1 MKINKKSVYVVLV
14 SVLVFSSIPNY
25 TLAVE
30 TFADYFPLLTEANDG
45 EYMLVYERDLISN
58 DVVYDK
64 GLYSRTIRQTPT
76 EFQTIE
82 IADTQISAWDLV
94 YDNVTLAINKTA
106 LVKYDDSIFLFAAAE
121 ESNDGNLTF
130 VATETEDNGATWSD
144 YKFVKNTTIDF
155 DNFYTFDVTSK
166 GSNLYMAFSYNQ
178 AGDKTQVFNIDP
190 VSLAILSETQSSD
203 YFGFDF
209 DLYTYEDRVYITSTV
224 PFFLDQVRV
233 TYTTTGNGFEGPT
246 LYIDPPQLKIEEF
259 NPTMVRWNDG
269 FFLAAQDLLL
279 DNFNP
284 AQNITFDEFFL
295 WGAWFE
301 DVDEESTLVYHTV
314 VKGVAD
320 GYYRKDPSLST
331 YEGRIF
337 LSYEVGEGSRFGSAG
352 TPDVLFAFSS
362 DAQTWTKDF
371 IGKISLFLN
380 PGAYFVMATL
390 GCFALAVPS
399 FIFYDK
405 YKKGK

>member
-1 MKINKKSVYVVLV
+1 MHFYL
-14 SVLVFSSIPNY
+14 SSRKEN
-25 TLAVE
+25 
-30 TFADYFPLLTEANDG
+30 
-45 EYMLVYERDLISN
+45 
-58 DVVYDK
+58 
-64 GLYSRTIRQTPT
+64 
-76 EFQTIE
+76 
-82 IADTQISAWDLV
+82 
-94 YDNVTLAINKTA
+94 
-106 LVKYDDSIFLFAAAE
+106 
-121 ESNDGNLTF
+121 
-130 VATETEDNGATWSD
+130 
-144 YKFVKNTTIDF
+144 
-155 DNFYTFDVTSK
+155 
-166 GSNLYMAFSYNQ
+166 
-178 AGDKTQVFNIDP
+178 
-190 VSLAILSETQSSD
+190 
-203 YFGFDF
+203 
-209 DLYTYEDRVYITSTV
+209 
-224 PFFLDQVRV
+224 
-233 TYTTTGNGFEGPT
+233 
-246 LYIDPPQLKIEEF
+246 
-259 NPTMVRWNDG
+259 
-269 FFLAAQDLLL
+269 
-279 DNFNP
+279 
-284 AQNITFDEFFL
+284 EFFF